1 MTRVRPRLLQ
11 SPQPA
16 EDTSVK
22 LYGADDRELLEV
34 SALRR
39 DGDTLLLQ
47 GRILGMMPL
56 SARLRPEEAR
66 AAWRMMDWRTRWF
79 LFTLLFR
86 RGRKA

>member
-1 MTRVRPRLLQ
+1 VRPRLLQ

-34 SALRR
+34 SSLQRAGGELLVKGRVL
-39 DGDTLLLQ
+39 GTL
-47 GRILGMMPL
+47 PL

-66 AAWRMMDWRTRWF
+66 AALRMMDWRTRWF
-79 LFTLLFR
+79 VFTLLFR
-86 RGRKA
+86 SSHKG